1 MQTQAS
7 NDDTTVSLTAPA
19 KRFIERMVRMSG
31 LAGTAG
37 FRLSVSPG
45 GCSGLSATFSVEPAA
60 TSTDEV
66 LQVGSLTLFIP
77 QSCRRL
83 LDGVTIDFVDSPTK
97 TGFEFLDP
105 KAGACGCASGD
116 TKIQLITLS

>member
-77 QSCRRL
+77 
-83 LDGVTIDFVDSPTK
+83 DGVTIDFVDSPTK

>member
-1 MQTQAS
+1 MQTQAA
-7 NDDTTVSLTAPA
+7 NEDTSVSLTAPA

-31 LAGTAG
+31 LGGTAG

-45 GCSGLSATFSVEPAA
+45 GCSGLSATFSVEQTAA
-60 TSTDEV
+60 STDET
-66 LQVGSLTLFIP
+66 LRVGDLTLFIP

-97 TGFEFLDP
+97 TGFDFLDP

-116 TKIQLITLS
+116 TKIQLVTLS